1 MNSGSPLMR
10 SASRH
15 FAAALALCG
24 AWFMPAGAETMLGPV
39 TATVTFNTRSADLGV
54 GYTWGRGVLT
64 YGGRQYPF
72 EIKGTSAIAVGYSS
86 GHSVGKVYNLQRI
99 EDFEGTFWALSGEAT
114 VGRGV
119 GGLLMENNDGVRIR
133 LDEYRSGGRIAAS
146 PSRLTIH
153 LLNKIGT
160 PVVTAS
166 VGQKSAH

>member
-1 MNSGSPLMR
+1 MR

-39 TATVTFNTRSADLGV
+39 TATVTFNTHSADLGV

-64 YGGRQYPF
+64 YGDRQYPF
-72 EIKGTSAIAVGYSS
+72 EIKGASAIAVGYSS

-114 VGRGV
+114 VGRGI

-133 LDEYRSGGRIAAS
+133 LDQSRAGGRFAAS

-153 LLNKIGT
+153 LLDKTGT
-160 PVVTAS
+160 PVPTAS
-166 VGQKSAH
+166 AASNTTH

>member
-39 TATVTFNTRSADLGV
+39 TATVTFNTHSADLGV

-64 YGGRQYPF
+64 YGDRQYPF
-72 EIKGTSAIAVGYSS
+72 EIKGASAIAVGYSS

-114 VGRGV
+114 VGRGI

-133 LDEYRSGGRIAAS
+133 LDQSRAGGRFAAS

-153 LLNKIGT
+153 LLDKTGT
-160 PVVTAS
+160 PVPTAPVAS
-166 VGQKSAH
+166 KTTH